1 MSGIPSGTK
10 IACPGNYDKVK
21 ADSSSK
27 ILHVTTPGEEWR
39 NGVDSVVDSIGTRQS
54 LVIQDNI
61 GVTIHEA
68 TTSPMRHTNR
78 FEYIAIS
85 ENQSDEVVGAAITDA
100 STVTP
105 TDEIADMATTG
116 TMIPD
121 TAEYSDSSP
130 ICDSFKLVRRID
142 ELDFTP
148 KLLPLSKRKLKRLR
162 KQNRGRQQGDG
173 NNVTR
178 PYD

>member
-1 MSGIPSGTK
+1 
-10 IACPGNYDKVK
+10 
-21 ADSSSK
+21 
-27 ILHVTTPGEEWR
+27 
-39 NGVDSVVDSIGTRQS
+39 
-54 LVIQDNI
+54 
-61 GVTIHEA
+61 
-68 TTSPMRHTNR
+68 MRHTNR
-78 FEYIAIS
+78 FDYIAIS
-85 ENQSDEVVGAAITDA
+85 ENQSDEVTGAVITDA
-100 STVTP
+100 SIVTP

-130 ICDSFKLVRRID
+130 ICDSFKVVKRID

-148 KLLPLSKRKLKRLR
+148 KLLPLSKSKLKRLR
-162 KQNRGRQQGDG
+162 KQNRGPQQGDG